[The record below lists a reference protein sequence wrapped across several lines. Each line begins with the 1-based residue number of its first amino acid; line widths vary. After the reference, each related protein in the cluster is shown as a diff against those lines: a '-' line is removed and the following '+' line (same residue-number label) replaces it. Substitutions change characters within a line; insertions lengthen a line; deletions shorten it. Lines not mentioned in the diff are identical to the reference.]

1 MQTEIERCFE
11 EMTAFK
17 FEKMAEVKANYDVMM
32 KRFKPDQHADKIEI
46 VKGKKENALGQVS
59 MDNDAEKKA
68 KIAQIKELI
77 EAKKKVIQ
85 ITKDT
90 RLEKLQTEEK
100 SRRKTVRLNDRNNNS
115 KILLQTSGSSSTN
128 DISANFG

>member
-115 KILLQTSGSSSTN
+115 KILL
-128 DISANFG
+128 

>member
-1 MQTEIERCFE
+1 
-11 EMTAFK
+11 MTAFK

>member
-1 MQTEIERCFE
+1 
-11 EMTAFK
+11 
-17 FEKMAEVKANYDVMM
+17 
-32 KRFKPDQHADKIEI
+32 
-46 VKGKKENALGQVS
+46 

-90 RLEKLQTEEK
+90 RLEKL
-100 SRRKTVRLNDRNNNS
+100 
-115 KILLQTSGSSSTN
+115 
-128 DISANFG
+128 